1 MVQTSASVPIYNSA
15 VILILIVSVS
25 AIFISFFGCCGAYK
39 ESRCML
45 GTVRQ
50 IKNCFN
56 KFIPFSQYFIL
67 NLALLVL
74 ITVGAII
81 GMAQVLQ

>member
-15 VILILIVSVS
+15 VILILVVSVS

-45 GTVRQ
+45 GTVR
-50 IKNCFN
+50 NRN
-56 KFIPFSQYFIL
+56 KFFKILIHISQYFIL